1 MTYPIVDGFTVP
13 FKDFFYDFSKIDSIS
28 NFGSESRKAAISQV
42 KTFGHVI
49 DIGAH
54 IGISV
59 KHWATHFSKVTA
71 FEPMLDHY
79 QCLLLNTTDL
89 NNVAYVNCAI
99 SDKDSVML
107 GAYRTNKNSGS
118 FQLLDHDYQQPLKKA
133 PRKTYEISSRRLDSF
148 TFERVDLIKI
158 DVEGWELNVLQGA
171 IDTINKFRPV
181 LMIEKLPKE
190 KSHKSLHSYND
201 ADYQTLIKDINYV
214 EVVSI
219 DDDIIYIPGE
229 NIL

>member
-1 MTYPIVDGFTVP
+1 MTYPTVDGFTVP
-13 FKDFFYDFSKIDSIS
+13 FKDFFYDFSKTNSIL

-42 KTFGHVI
+42 KKFNHVI

-59 KHWATHFSKVTA
+59 THWANHFSKVTA
-71 FEPMLDHY
+71 IEPMLDHY
-79 QCLLLNTTDL
+79 QCLLLNTANLT
-89 NNVAYVNCAI
+89 NVTHVNCAI

-118 FQLLDHDYQQPLKKA
+118 FQLLDSTYRQPSKKA
-133 PRKTYEISSRRLDSF
+133 PRKIYEISSRRLDSF
-148 TFERVDLIKI
+148 TFDYVDLIKI

-181 LMIEKLPKE
+181 LMIEKLSEE
-190 KSHKSLHSYND
+190 KSNKSLHRYND
-201 ADYQTLIKDINYV
+201 TDYQKLIKDINYK
-214 EVVSI
+214 EIVSI
-219 DDDIIYIPGE
+219 DDDIIYIPRE
-229 NIL
+229 TIK